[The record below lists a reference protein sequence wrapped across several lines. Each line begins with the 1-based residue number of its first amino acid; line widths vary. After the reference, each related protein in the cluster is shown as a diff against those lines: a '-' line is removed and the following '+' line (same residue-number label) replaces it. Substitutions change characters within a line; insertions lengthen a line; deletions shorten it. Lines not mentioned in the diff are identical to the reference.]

1 MTMPTVPGI
10 VKRDLP
16 RWFYVVF
23 AISCLGYSADH
34 LVTPRVEECRVEAV
48 KEVQVRMGAGRGA
61 TWVDWAVLDLSNGS
75 GLEMP
80 AGRGAFHV
88 GDSLLVEVSPVFNV
102 VRRYHRPSQTY
113 WSDAGFSGDTE
124 ELFALVP
131 VIGLL
136 ALLLV
141 ADRWSEDTRTMLRL
155 VLMVLLFVWLL
166 YMLGIHG
173 PRLLA

>member
-1 MTMPTVPGI
+1 MNSVAGI
-10 VKRDLP
+10 LKRDLP

-23 AISCLGYSADH
+23 ALACFGYTADH
-34 LVTPRVEECRVEAV
+34 LVPPRVEACRVEAV
-48 KEVQVRMGAGRGA
+48 TEVQVRQGAVRRA

-88 GDSLLVEVSPVFNV
+88 GDSLVVEVSPVFKV
-102 VRRYHRPSQTY
+102 VRRYHRPSQTQ
-113 WSDAGFSGDTE
+113 WSDASFSGDTE

-141 ADRWSEDTRTMLRL
+141 ANWWSEDTRTMLRL

-166 YMLGIHG
+166 YMLGMHG